1 MMYFVITIVL
11 MFNSTSEQGHRV
23 YLEQTFKDTWAC
35 HKYIHENKIELL
47 TPHVIEYGDEL
58 KSFSFFC
65 ENRYAEEV

>member
-11 MFNSTSEQGHRV
+11 MFNSTAEQGHRV

-35 HKYIHENKIELL
+35 HKYIHENKIKLL

-58 KSFSFFC
+58 KSFEFFC
-65 ENRYAEEV
+65 DNRYAEEV